1 MTSSTTAKT
10 TTRRNAAIAWSEK
23 DVAGDGLN
31 ALCLRGTRGVKVW
44 GQRIGVARNC
54 CQLLMARP
62 NKRPIY
68 LPREDDQQ
76 SQRAT
81 VLPITNTQLPRRQRR
96 RRAAHRN
103 LSHYPHNRH
112 PTFCS
117 RRIVPDTPTPHAR
130 TRARHRLEAVL
141 WPCTASNCACRLRTS
156 SRQSTWHPSG
166 IFSFLRTPPRRSS
179 ATRANAS
186 QPPRLPMHGTISH
199 VQSLEV
205 DRSPPPR
212 ATFAAD
218 ASVV

>member
-1 MTSSTTAKT
+1 MGAKNRGCKELLSASHGTAEQKANLFAT
-10 TTRRNAAIAWSEK
+10 RRRPTVTTRHRPPHHQHPTSQAA
-23 DVAGDGLN
+23 
-31 ALCLRGTRGVKVW
+31 TTP
-44 GQRIGVARNC
+44 ARS
-54 CQLLMARP
+54 AP
-62 NKRPIY
+62 KFIT
-68 LPREDDQQ
+68 LP
-76 SQRAT
+76 
-81 VLPITNTQLPRRQRR
+81 
-96 RRAAHRN
+96 
-103 LSHYPHNRH
+103 NRH